1 MKARW
6 LLSVGAV
13 AVTLAL
19 AGTDVVQADQARP
32 RNSEAAG
39 RSSGGSSSRGGGGG
53 SSVAPRGGGS
63 SGGGSSA
70 RSEPSRPR
78 SAAPRRD
85 SGAETSVGTARR
97 RAPEYSRPSTGRA
110 VVGHAVSR
118 GNVPGGGGSTIIVR
132 PRSYYPWGL
141 GWGGGYFYD
150 PFWWDAGYW
159 DPFWGPSWGGYLGH
173 GWGPGYWGGRGSYG
187 GYGGYRDYEREDR
200 GALRLKMKPREAEIF
215 VEGDFVGQVDDYDGA
230 FQRLRLPPGRHRIQV
245 RAEGY
250 EPLEFSVLIVR
261 DQTVTYRGDLRE
273 R

>member
-6 LLSVGAV
+6 LLPVGAV

-39 RSSGGSSSRGGGGG
+39 RSSGGSSSRGGGG

-63 SGGGSSA
+63 SGGSSV

-78 SAAPRRD
+78 SAAPRRE
-85 SGAETSVGTARR
+85 SGAEASVGTARR
-97 RAPEYSRPSTGRA
+97 RAPDYSRPSTGRA

-118 GNVPGGGGSTIIVR
+118 GRVPGGGGGGTIIVR
-132 PRSYYPWGL
+132 PRYYYPWGL

-159 DPFWGPSWGGYLGH
+159 DPFWGPSWGGYWGH
-173 GWGPGYWGGRGSYG
+173 GWGPGYMGGPGY
-187 GYGGYRDYEREDR
+187 YGGYRDYEREDR
-200 GALRLKMKPREAEIF
+200 GALRLKMKPREAEVF

-261 DQTVTYRGDLRE
+261 DQTVTYRGELKGR
-273 R
+273 